1 VPDEAV
7 VTGWALLDAL
17 PGPLG
22 VTPTRRGK
30 VFDSHDLVTPNS
42 GLCRI

>member
-17 PGPLG
+17 TGPLG
-22 VTPTRRGK
+22 VTPTRGGK

-42 GLCRI
+42 ALCRI